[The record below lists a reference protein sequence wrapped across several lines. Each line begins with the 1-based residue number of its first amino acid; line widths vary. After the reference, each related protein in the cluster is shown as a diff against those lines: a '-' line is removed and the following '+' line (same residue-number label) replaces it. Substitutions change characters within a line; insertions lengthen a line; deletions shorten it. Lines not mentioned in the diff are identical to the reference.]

1 MMLAFRCLIFAVLA
15 HLAAAD
21 TLAQPYPSRPI
32 QLNVTFDAGGSVDV
46 IARTMQPTLSAKLGQ
61 PVVVMNRPG
70 ASGTIGTGAVAAAK
84 PDGYTVGLLAMGST
98 VMVPHFR
105 KLAYDLDSFDFICQV
120 YSAPVLVMVAANSPF
135 RDIRALLE
143 FGKANPEK
151 MFYGSPGIAT
161 PDHINTAHFLRQN
174 GVVGTHVP
182 YTGSGATA
190 QALRANQITLVTNT
204 TVLLRAQQLRA
215 LAALTPQRLSEL
227 PDVPTAAEIG
237 APVEAAIWAVLAAPR
252 GLSDAVRN
260 DLEGACRTTLEDPA
274 YRAIAERGGFPP
286 LFRDGK
292 AVKSFVASEFAK
304 YGPIIKAEG
313 LDRQ

>member
-1 MMLAFRCLIFAVLA
+1 M
-15 HLAAAD
+15 
-21 TLAQPYPSRPI
+21 S
-32 QLNVTFDAGGSVDV
+32 S
-46 IARTMQPTLSAKLGQ
+46 QPTLSAKLGQ

-161 PDHINTAHFLRQN
+161 PDHINTANFLRQN
-174 GVVGTHVP
+174 GVVGQCLEFQREC
-182 YTGSGATA
+182 A
-190 QALRANQITLVTNT
+190 R
-204 TVLLRAQQLRA
+204 VLKNVRVM
-215 LAALTPQRLSEL
+215 PQMH
-227 PDVPTAAEIG
+227 
-237 APVEAAIWAVLAAPR
+237 
-252 GLSDAVRN
+252 
-260 DLEGACRTTLEDPA
+260 
-274 YRAIAERGGFPP
+274 
-286 LFRDGK
+286 
-292 AVKSFVASEFAK
+292 K
-304 YGPIIKAEG
+304 YMK
-313 LDRQ
+313 LQ